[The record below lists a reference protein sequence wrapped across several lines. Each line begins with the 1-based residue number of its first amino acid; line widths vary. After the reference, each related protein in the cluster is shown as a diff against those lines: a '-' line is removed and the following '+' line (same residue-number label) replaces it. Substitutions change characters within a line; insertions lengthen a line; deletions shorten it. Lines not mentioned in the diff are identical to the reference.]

1 LDLDLIR
8 EPLHLVILI
17 LLDSSS
23 LVEKHTKQ
31 LVIQLTGSSWPLKE
45 EKKVKKHHLTFKLNS
60 QLKAVKLPM
69 KKERKKFTLPHT
81 KPLKLFLNN
90 TKQKRV
96 VMLRMLSLNKNTSN
110 LKLLPNLKML
120 LKTSRPLV
128 LKFQLTPHQKK

>member
-1 LDLDLIR
+1 
-8 EPLHLVILI
+8 
-17 LLDSSS
+17 
-23 LVEKHTKQ
+23 VEKHTKQ

-69 KKERKKFTLPHT
+69 KKEQKKFTLPHT

-96 VMLRMLSLNKNTSN
+96 VMLKMLSLNKNTSN